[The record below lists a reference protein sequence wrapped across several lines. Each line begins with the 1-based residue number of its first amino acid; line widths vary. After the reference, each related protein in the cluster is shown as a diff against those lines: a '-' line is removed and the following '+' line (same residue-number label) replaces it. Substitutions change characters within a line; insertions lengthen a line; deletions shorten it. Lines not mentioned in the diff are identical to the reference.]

1 MMRRLQRGITSL
13 SAMPAKPITKH
24 LWGEDVGA
32 MFRKIIAL
40 LLALPY
46 LSALAV
52 PVAGAGQA
60 VILTDAELD
69 RIYAGGLNLG
79 FDRSLGNPGAFLTA
93 SHGNGTNALK
103 DKPIALLTN
112 TGKLQFFHV
121 NAPKGPNAPTS
132 PAIPDAPPNA
142 PDQINIPA
150 VPGVPNTPNPPDV
163 TALPDIPE
171 TPTST
176 HTPDIPGVPDPVF
189 SLSTPDAPNSA
200 TPPNTPTAPNIPLPP
215 APVVTDAFVSRD
227 GKFGIVA
234 YESMGSPQNTGY
246 SAADVN
252 LLNVSETAQ
261 QYLSAINNV
270 NAAGSTILI
279 QQNLVVLIN
288 SNIQNLNNVNDL
300 NFGNFVPLQ

>member
-1 MMRRLQRGITSL
+1 
-13 SAMPAKPITKH
+13 
-24 LWGEDVGA
+24 
-32 MFRKIIAL
+32 MFRKIITL
-40 LLALPY
+40 LIALPY
-46 LSALAV
+46 LSVLAV
-52 PVAGAGQA
+52 PVAWAGQA
-60 VILTDAELD
+60 VILTDEELD
-69 RIYAGGLNLG
+69 RVYAGGLNLG

-93 SHGNGTNALK
+93 SHENGASNALK

-121 NAPKGPNAPTS
+121 NAPKGPNAPAS
-132 PAIPDAPPNA
+132 PAIPDAPTAPNA

-150 VPGVPNTPNPPDV
+150 VPGVPSTPNPPDV

-171 TPTST
+171 TPAST
-176 HTPDIPGVPDPVF
+176 HTPDIPGVPDPV
-189 SLSTPDAPNSA
+189 SLPSTPDAPNSA
-200 TPPNTPTAPNIPLPP
+200 TPPNTPTAPNIPTPP
-215 APVVTDAFVSRD
+215 APVVTDAFMSRD